1 MECGIPCGVKE
12 MKAVVAKNGAVAA
25 LLATEIQ
32 GSPMSRQKTSR
43 LSQRIRSS
51 EQVFFKTI

>member
-1 MECGIPCGVKE
+1 MECGIPSGVKE
-12 MKAVVAKNGAVAA
+12 MKAVVAKNGAKASLVATA
-25 LLATEIQ
+25 IQ

-43 LSQRIRSS
+43 LSQGIRSS

>member
-1 MECGIPCGVKE
+1 MEYGIPCGVKE
-12 MKAVVAKNGAVAA
+12 MKDVVAKNGAKV
-25 LLATEIQ
+25 LLVATEIQ

-43 LSQRIRSS
+43 LSQGIRSS